1 MVVQNYSRV
10 IHNSHTIHAD
20 DENFE
25 IEGGLFLLL
34 EERNEQHDDGHDFD
48 ETNQFVSEMRSTSC
62 TYQASGVQLDRCYKT
77 PLIGKPAVQHKS
89 VTSTPQVNTDIY
101 L

>member
-25 IEGGLFLLL
+25 IEGDLFLLL
-34 EERNEQHDDGHDFD
+34 E